1 MPTLLL
7 SPRYTTDSRQL
18 RRAAESAGW
27 QVFRNPDWR
36 PPRREFTGEIVL
48 YGEPLFVDVMASALD
63 LAVIDSP
70 PDWLARV
77 PARFTQRDIT
87 AMTLGEAYSLT
98 QPRFIKP
105 AREKSFPA
113 GVYTMA
119 TQSPEACKAL
129 PDDLQV
135 LVAEPV
141 RWEIEF
147 RGFVLH
153 RQLLTLSPYLRNG
166 VLVEDADGSW
176 VASDEEWQAARDYYA
191 QILAA
196 PELDLAPAIVLDVG
210 LIAGRGWA
218 IIETNGAWGAGLYG
232 CDPAAVLPALQ
243 HAVRPTATLPPSE
256 QRWLRERVEVEG

>member
-27 QVFRNPDWR
+27 QVFRQADWR
-36 PPRREFTGEIVL
+36 PPRHEFTGDVAI
-48 YGEPLFVDVMASALD
+48 YGEPLFVDVMAAALD

-70 PDWLARV
+70 PDWLARI
-77 PARFTQRDIT
+77 PTRFTRRAIT
-87 AMTLGEAYSLT
+87 AMTLGEAYQLT
-98 QPRFIKP
+98 EPRFVKP

-119 TQSPEACKAL
+119 AQPPEACQAL

-135 LVAEPV
+135 LVSDPV

-153 RQLLTLSPYLRNG
+153 RQLLALSPYLRDG
-166 VLVEDADGSW
+166 KLVEDAGGNW
-176 VASDEEWQAARDYYA
+176 VASDQEWQAARDFYA
-191 QILAA
+191 QILAD

-210 LIAGRGWA
+210 LIAEHGWA

-232 CDPAAVLPALQ
+232 CDPTAVLRVVQ
-243 HAVRPTATLPPSE
+243 HATRSAATLSSAE
-256 QRWLRERVEVEG
+256 RCWARERVEVDA